1 MLESLRA
8 VLRFISERIGWHRV
22 GFVLSLS
29 IIAVAA
35 VVLYKML
42 HDLNWDDLVN
52 ALKDTEP
59 REVMLA
65 GVFVAAAYFTL
76 TFYDLFALRT
86 IGRSDVSYATAAL
99 AGFTSYSVGHNVG
112 ASVFTGGAVR
122 YRIYSAYGVS
132 AVEVAKI
139 CFIAGLTFWLGNATV
154 LGLGIFFAPEA
165 ASAINQLPEW
175 FNRTLACVTLFVL
188 ASYVTWV
195 WLAPRTI
202 GRSNWKVTLPG
213 GPLTLLQ
220 IVIGII
226 DLGFCALAMY
236 MLLPDDPHIGFI
248 MLAVIFVSA
257 TLLGFAS
264 HSPGGLG
271 VFDAAMLVAL
281 WQFDKEELL
290 AGLLLFRLLYYI
302 TPFTFALF
310 ILGGRE
316 IMKSVVTAKVPPLGN
331 IAADVLVS
339 DGKAARTGG
348 KSHPRK
354 KGASKSDDSR

>member
-1 MLESLRA
+1 M
-8 VLRFISERIGWHRV
+8 
-22 GFVLSLS
+22 
-29 IIAVAA
+29 
-35 VVLYKML
+35 
-42 HDLNWDDLVN
+42 
-52 ALKDTEP
+52 
-59 REVMLA
+59 
-65 GVFVAAAYFTL
+65 
-76 TFYDLFALRT
+76 
-86 IGRSDVSYATAAL
+86 
-99 AGFTSYSVGHNVG
+99 
-112 ASVFTGGAVR
+112 
-122 YRIYSAYGVS
+122 
-132 AVEVAKI
+132 
-139 CFIAGLTFWLGNATV
+139 
-154 LGLGIFFAPEA
+154 
-165 ASAINQLPEW
+165 
-175 FNRTLACVTLFVL
+175 
-188 ASYVTWV
+188 
-195 WLAPRTI
+195 APRTI

-220 IVIGII
+220 IVIGIV

-236 MLLPDDPHIGFI
+236 MLLPSEPHVGFI
-248 MLAVIFVSA
+248 MLAVVFVSA

-316 IMKSVVTAKVPPLGN
+316 IMKGVFAAKVPPLGN

-339 DGKAARTGG
+339 DSKAARASE

-354 KGASKSDDSR
+354 KGASKADGRH